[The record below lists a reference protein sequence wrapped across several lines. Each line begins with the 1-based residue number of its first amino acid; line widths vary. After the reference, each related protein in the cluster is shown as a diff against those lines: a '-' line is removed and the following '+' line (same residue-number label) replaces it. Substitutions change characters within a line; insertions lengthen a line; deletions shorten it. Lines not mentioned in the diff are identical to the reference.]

1 MYTSL
6 VIHTLNKTMEDS
18 RIEISFEL
26 SVCLHLD
33 KEAVFL
39 LKINGRDVEI
49 KTNDVIYENTR
60 FGRAQNTEIYSDT
73 DSGFRYTQIVI
84 SFKDTNPNIPLDN
97 LSSAYRDL
105 ILESVNK
112 FIDVYRFITER
123 VAISNIASIS
133 DLFGLSCFRRNAKGG
148 GTGMITINFGGVGIA
163 GKQVAM
169 GPFKIDLDIKDN
181 EKIQNLLKT
190 EGIPLEDLFIM
201 DAKRHLQIGH
211 KIQALISTVIATEI
225 VVRSKNNWFIRFLY
239 KGRLLEFNLKRE
251 LKNKISKESLSIII
265 SGIKE
270 RNRVIHGGK
279 RNLTIDISKYIN
291 ETEKV
296 INELRSTKGA
306 IPAVL

>member
-1 MYTSL
+1 M
-6 VIHTLNKTMEDS
+6 KDS
-18 RIEISFEL
+18 HIEISFEL
-26 SVCLHLD
+26 SVCLHLA

-39 LKINGRDVEI
+39 LKINGQDVEI
-49 KTNDVIYENTR
+49 KTDDVIYENTR

-112 FIDVYRFITER
+112 FIDVYRFITGR
-123 VAISNIASIS
+123 VAISNISSTS

-148 GTGMITINFGGVGIA
+148 GTRMVTINFGGVGIA

-169 GPFKIDLDIKDN
+169 GQFKTDLGIEDN
-181 EKIQNLLKT
+181 EKIQNLLET

-225 VVRSKNNWFIRFLY
+225 VVRSKNNWFVRFLY
-239 KGRLLEFNLKRE
+239 KGRLLEFNLKKE
-251 LKNKISKESLSIII
+251 LKNKIPKESLAIII
-265 SGIKE
+265 RGIKE
-270 RNRVIHGGK
+270 RNRVIHNGK
-279 RNLTIDISKYIN
+279 RALTIDISKYIK
-291 ETEKV
+291 ETKDA
-296 INELRSTKGA
+296 IIKLRSIKGA

>member
-1 MYTSL
+1 
-6 VIHTLNKTMEDS
+6 MEES
-18 RIEISFEL
+18 HIEISFEL

-73 DSGFRYTQIVI
+73 DSGFRYTQIII
-84 SFKDTNPNIPLDN
+84 SFKDTNPKIPLDN
-97 LSSAYRDL
+97 LSLAYKDL

-112 FIDVYRFITER
+112 FIDVYRFVTGR
-123 VAISNIASIS
+123 VAISNISSIS

-169 GPFKIDLDIKDN
+169 GQFKTDLDIKDN

-225 VVRSKNNWFIRFLY
+225 VVRSKNNWFVRFLY
-239 KGRLLEFNLKRE
+239 KGRLLEFNLKKE
-251 LKNKISKESLSIII
+251 LKNKIPKESLAIII
-265 SGIKE
+265 KGIKE
-270 RNRVIHGGK
+270 RNRVIHNGK
-279 RNLTIDISKYIN
+279 RALTIDISKYIK
-291 ETEKV
+291 ETEDAIIK
-296 INELRSTKGA
+296 LRSIKGA
-306 IPAVL
+306 IPTVL

>member
-1 MYTSL
+1 
-6 VIHTLNKTMEDS
+6 MEDS
-18 RIEISFEL
+18 NIEISFEL

-39 LKINGRDVEI
+39 LKINERDVEI

-73 DSGFRYTQIVI
+73 DSGFRYTKITI
-84 SFKDTNPNIPLDN
+84 SFKDTNPKIPLDN
-97 LSSAYRDL
+97 LILAYKDL

-112 FIDVYRFITER
+112 FIDAYRFITGR

-169 GPFKIDLDIKDN
+169 GQFKTDLDIKDN
-181 EKIQNLLKT
+181 EKMQNLLKT
-190 EGIPLEDLFIM
+190 GGIPLEDLFIM

-211 KIQALISTVIATEI
+211 KIQALISAVIATEI
-225 VVRSKNNWFIRFLY
+225 VVRSKNNWFVRFLY
-239 KGRLLEFNLKRE
+239 KGKLLEFNLIKE
-251 LKNKISKESLSIII
+251 LKYKLPKESLSIII
-265 SGIKE
+265 GGIKE
-270 RNRVIHGGK
+270 RNRVIHDGK
-279 RNLTIDISKYIN
+279 RDLTIDISKYIK
-291 ETEKV
+291 ETEKAINKLRTPV
-296 INELRSTKGA
+296 I
-306 IPAVL
+306 I

>member
-1 MYTSL
+1 
-6 VIHTLNKTMEDS
+6 MEDS
-18 RIEISFEL
+18 NIEITFEL
-26 SVCLHLD
+26 SVCFHLD

-73 DSGFRYTQIVI
+73 DSGFRYTQIII
-84 SFKDTNPNIPLDN
+84 SFKDTNPKIPLDN
-97 LSSAYRDL
+97 LSLAYKDL

-112 FIDVYRFITER
+112 FIDVYRFVTGR

-133 DLFGLSCFRRNAKGG
+133 DLFGLSCFRRNAKGNG
-148 GTGMITINFGGVGIA
+148 AGMITINFGGVGIA

-169 GPFKIDLDIKDN
+169 GQFKTDLDIKDN

-211 KIQALISTVIATEI
+211 KIQALISAVIATEI
-225 VVRSKNNWFIRFLY
+225 VVRSKNNWFVRFLY
-239 KGRLLEFNLKRE
+239 KGKLLEFKLIKE
-251 LKNKISKESLSIII
+251 LKYKLPKESLSIII
-265 SGIKE
+265 GGIKE
-270 RNRVIHGGK
+270 RNRVIHDGK
-279 RNLTIDISKYIN
+279 RDLTIDISKYIE
-291 ETEKV
+291 ETEKAINKLRTPV
-296 INELRSTKGA
+296 I
-306 IPAVL
+306 I